1 MNLLAIDTS
10 TEFATVAVA
19 TQGEIYSEEQGSQR
33 QHAQLLL
40 PMVEHLLASAEL
52 SFSQLDGIVFGRG
65 PGSFTGLRIA
75 CSVAK
80 GLAYAHDLPLFPVSS
95 LASIAADVYHTE
107 MEQFADANVLAMID
121 ARMHQVYWGYFIG
134 DSFNVLE
141 QVSSVA
147 DIKLALDKPLI
158 LAGLGFEQYASQLP
172 AEVRARI
179 VKECTIFPKAA
190 SMIRLVQGGQ
200 IMAVSAA
207 EALPVYV
214 RNQVT
219 HGMTTIP
226 KGEAGG

>member
-19 TQGEIYSEEQGSQR
+19 AHGEIYSEEQGSQR

-40 PMVEHLLASAEL
+40 PMVERLLASAGL

-80 GLAYAHDLPLFPVSS
+80 GLAYAHDLPLYPVSG
-95 LASIAADVYHTE
+95 LATIAYDVYHRE
-107 MEQFADANVLAMID
+107 MEQLADANVLAMID
-121 ARMHQVYWGYFIG
+121 ARMHQVYWGRFTG
-134 DSFNVLE
+134 ESFSVLE

-147 DIKLALDKPLI
+147 DITLTLERPLI
-158 LAGLGFEQYASQLP
+158 LAGVGCELYISQLP
-172 AEVRARI
+172 VDIRARI

-190 SMIRLVQGGQ
+190 SMIRLVQSGL
-200 IMAVSAA
+200 ILAVSAS

-214 RNQVT
+214 RNEVT
-219 HGMTTIP
+219 HGTTTIP
-226 KGEAGG
+226 KAS